1 VVKPPE
7 RGQVIKL
14 NFNPKLGSEQAG
26 YRPAVVLSRTV
37 YNAKTGMMLACPIT
51 SSKKGYATEIAL
63 PKGLKTK
70 GVILSTQIKAMDW
83 RERPFRVVESVE
95 DEILEAVLDRL
106 IAVIE

>member
-7 RGQVIKL
+7 RGEIIKL
-14 NFNPKLGSEQAG
+14 NFNPKRGSEQAG
-26 YRPAVVLSRTV
+26 YRPAIVISQTA

-51 SSKKGYATEIAL
+51 SSKKGYATEVAL

-70 GVILSTQIKAMDW
+70 GVILTTQIKAVDW
-83 RERPFRVVESVE
+83 RERPFRVVENVN